1 MSNTT
6 TTTTPIIDF
15 IKKRRAEG
23 NRLEES
29 VAGQLVRSI
38 RDYQQAGVSILAEA
52 GWLERQLVGVRAR
65 VLDGSMITA
74 CALDNL
80 AKKVGIR
87 QEAANN
93 INNLSYM
100 LSIDGDDFDALWN
113 EIEAGIQQEVANAS

>member
-1 MSNTT
+1 
-6 TTTTPIIDF
+6 
-15 IKKRRAEG
+15 
-23 NRLEES
+23 
-29 VAGQLVRSI
+29 
-38 RDYQQAGVSILAEA
+38 
-52 GWLERQLVGVRAR
+52 
-65 VLDGSMITA
+65 MITA

>member
-6 TTTTPIIDF
+6 TTTPMIDS